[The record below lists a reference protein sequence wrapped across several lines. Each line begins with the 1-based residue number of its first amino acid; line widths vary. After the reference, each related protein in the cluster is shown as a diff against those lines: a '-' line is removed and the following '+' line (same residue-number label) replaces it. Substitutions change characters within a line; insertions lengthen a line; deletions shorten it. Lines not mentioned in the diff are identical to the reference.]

1 MNLYGLIPILFGL
14 VLAIKPDI
22 KLLPVVKKRGIG
34 LQYRR
39 NYLSPILYRI
49 AGIIAILLGILVL
62 FEIISVKG
70 L

>member
-22 KLLPVVKKRGIG
+22 KILPIMKRGGVGI
-34 LQYRR
+34 QY
-39 NYLSPILYRI
+39 SPRTYYPTLYRI
-49 AGIIAILLGILVL
+49 GGIIAILLGILIL
-62 FEIISVKG
+62 FEIISVGG